1 MENTPLD
8 DRRIGLLL
16 FKLSLPA
23 FIGMFS
29 MTIYNIVDTIFVG
42 HWVGSEGIGALSLVL
57 PLQMFFVGVGQMI
70 GLGASSIISRS
81 IGARDLKRAHFAL
94 ENAFLET
101 LFLSGCFLLLGVW
114 KKDWLSL
121 VLGASPVLF
130 PYVRDY
136 LGVIILGSFVQVAP
150 LVFGSLIRAE
160 GNAIVPAISMVGGAL
175 LNIGL
180 DALFVIKMNLGVKGA
195 ALATVLSQIVS
206 TVWLFSYYLFGKS
219 FVKLHLWA
227 LKPHKDVLFE
237 MNALGVSAFLR
248 TLAGSFSAVI
258 INRMAILY
266 GGDLAVSAFGIL
278 NRLAQ
283 SAIMPIMALG
293 QGLMPVLGFNYGA
306 SRPKE
311 AFKSICLSLLAS
323 EMICGFVFL
332 LIFFWPEPFI
342 KIFTS
347 EDELIAIT
355 HFASKRMFSALY
367 LVGFAIVGSFIFQA
381 MGKALEAFIT
391 SISRPLLFTIPSV
404 LLLSKFMGI
413 QGVWLTFPIAD
424 VLTTFLT
431 LTLLFPHLKELK
443 NLKNKNYVEKF
454 SKQNTK

>member
-1 MENTPLD
+1 MENSPLD

-42 HWVGSEGIGALSLVL
+42 HWVGSEGIGALSLVF
-57 PLQMFFVGVGQMI
+57 PLQIFFVGVGQMI

-94 ENAFLET
+94 GNAFLET

-114 KKDWLSL
+114 KGDWLGL
-121 VLGASPVLF
+121 VLGASPGLF
-130 PYVRDY
+130 SYVRDY
-136 LGVIILGSFVQVAP
+136 LGVIISGSFVQVAP

-180 DALFVIKMNLGVKGA
+180 DALFVIKMNLGIKGA
-195 ALATVLSQIVS
+195 ALATVFSQSIS
-206 TVWLFSYYLFGKS
+206 TIWLFSYYLFGKS
-219 FVKLHLWA
+219 FIKLHLWA
-227 LKPHKDVLFE
+227 LRPNKDVLFE
-237 MNALGVSAFLR
+237 MNALGVSAFFR

-258 INRMAILY
+258 VNRMAILY

-283 SAIMPIMALG
+283 LAIMPILALG

-311 AFKSICLSLLAS
+311 ALKSIWLSLIAS
-323 EMICGFVFL
+323 EIICGVVFL
-332 LIFFWPEPFI
+332 LIFFWPEPLI
-342 KIFTS
+342 RIFTS

-355 HFASKRMFSALY
+355 HFASKRMFLALY

-381 MGKALEAFIT
+381 MGKAREAFIT
-391 SISRPLLFTIPSV
+391 SVSRPLLFSIPSV
-404 LLLSKFMGI
+404 LILPKFLGI
-413 QGVWLTFPIAD
+413 QGVWLTFPISD
-424 VLTTFLT
+424 ILSTLLTFL
-431 LTLLFPHLKELK
+431 LLFPYLKRLKEEGK
-443 NLKNKNYVEKF
+443 TSKKPERNKL
-454 SKQNTK
+454 

>member
-175 LNIGL
+175 LNIGF

-355 HFASKRMFSALY
+355 HFASKRMFSAFY

>member
-1 MENTPLD
+1 MKNSPLD

-23 FIGMFS
+23 FIGMFV

-42 HWVGSEGIGALSLVL
+42 HWVGSEGIGALSLVF
-57 PLQMFFVGVGQMI
+57 PIQMFFVGVGQMI

-81 IGARDLKRAHFAL
+81 IGARDLKRANFAL
-94 ENAFLET
+94 GNALLET
-101 LFLSGCFLLLGVW
+101 LFLSGCFLLLGLW
-114 KKDWLSL
+114 KGDWLGL
-121 VLGASPVLF
+121 VLGASTSLF
-130 PYVRDY
+130 PYVMDY

-160 GNAIVPAISMVGGAL
+160 GNAIVPAVSMVGGAL

-219 FVKLHLWA
+219 FVKLHLWT
-227 LKPHKDVLFE
+227 LRLHKDVLFE
-237 MNALGVSAFLR
+237 MNILGVSAFLR
-248 TLAGSFSAVI
+248 TLAGSFSAVMV
-258 INRMAILY
+258 NRIAILY

-283 SAIMPIMALG
+283 LAIMPTMALG

-311 AFKSICLSLLAS
+311 ALKSIWLSLIAS
-323 EMICGFVFL
+323 EVICGVVFL

-342 KIFTS
+342 MIFTS

-355 HFASKRMFSALY
+355 HFASKRMFLALY

-381 MGKALEAFIT
+381 MGKAREAFIT
-391 SISRPLLFTIPSV
+391 SVSRPLLFTIPLV
-404 LLLSKFMGI
+404 LLLPKFLGI
-413 QGVWLTFPIAD
+413 QGVWLTFPISD
-424 VLTTFLT
+424 ILSTLLTFL
-431 LTLLFPHLKELK
+431 LLFPYLKRLKEEGK
-443 NLKNKNYVEKF
+443 II
-454 SKQNTK
+454 Q